1 MSQFEVHLNVQ
12 IPFFID
18 VLLDELKERGT
29 CGDVVLVFSCEHHLE
44 RVRVRVRV
52 RVRRVGIGIEALA

>member
-18 VLLDELKERGT
+18 VLLDELPERT
-29 CGDVVLVFSCEHHLE
+29 LV
-44 RVRVRVRV
+44 
-52 RVRRVGIGIEALA
+52 GM